1 MSYIVNSYLELRNIG
16 ILKQSI
22 YLFIHL
28 FEHQCVPMLT
38 LYHTVVKQLFRLGLL
53 KIAKHKF
60 AQNSIRLFFGILFP
74 NFYTENEDIVKILIE
89 HDADVNVVD
98 ADNNTALTYA
108 IRKGI
113 QFTEKK
119 RAEIFI

>member
-1 MSYIVNSYLELRNIG
+1 
-16 ILKQSI
+16 
-22 YLFIHL
+22 
-28 FEHQCVPMLT
+28 MLT